1 MNDNLQL
8 LAVNS
13 KVNHQPNS
21 FRGLTATTVHKNIL
35 NLLPPPSPSLPG
47 GDLSLPL
54 QHCRETGGC
63 SELTYLMAQECW
75 LAASVPPSILLAQET
90 SLAHPIF
97 PLSFT
102 LISSFQRYN
111 HPRLTIIFPPTHK
124 SQFRP
129 HFSLAASGIKL
140 RVYKAFIYV
149 YRNLLTL
156 GHKSLPSPYGLK
168 IRVLG

>member
-1 MNDNLQL
+1 MIICSFCP
-8 LAVNS
+8 VNS
-13 KVNHQPNS
+13 KVNHQPMS
-21 FRGLTATTVHKNIL
+21 FRGLGATTVHKNIQD
-35 NLLPPPSPSLPG
+35 LLPPPSPSLPS

-63 SELTYLMAQECW
+63 SELTYLMAQECR
-75 LAASVPPSILLAQET
+75 LAASVPLSILLAQET

-102 LISSFQRYN
+102 LTLISSFQWYN
-111 HPRLTIIFPPTHK
+111 HPRLAIFLPPTHK

-129 HFSLAASGIKL
+129 HFSLAAFGIEQ

-156 GHKSLPSPYGLK
+156 GHKSNPMA
-168 IRVLG
+168 